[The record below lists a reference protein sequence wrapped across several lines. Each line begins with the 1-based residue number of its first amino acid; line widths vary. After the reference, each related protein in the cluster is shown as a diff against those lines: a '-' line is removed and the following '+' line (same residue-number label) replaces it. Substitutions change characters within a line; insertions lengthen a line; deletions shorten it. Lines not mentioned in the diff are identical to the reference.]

1 MTKAF
6 ATMPEDKT
14 VRLLTKRDVEAA
26 IDLSTAA
33 GWNQTVADWEMLLS
47 LAPEGCFA
55 IESGGALRATATL
68 LAYGR
73 RLGWVG
79 MVLTHPLYR
88 RRGFARAVLE
98 HVIQDADARGIACL
112 KLDATDQGQP
122 LYEAFGFRAEQP
134 VTRWWRR
141 GDPGACISPDP
152 REIPTSLREMDE
164 EAFGADRWA
173 MLQTLAERSVVIAS
187 TDGFALLR
195 PGLQASYVGP
205 CAARNAE
212 VASAMI
218 KACVRAAGP
227 SDCCWDIPGR
237 NHPALQLAHELGFEP
252 RRKLVRM
259 TRGAPCSGRDEW
271 VYGIAGFELG

>member
-1 MTKAF
+1 
-6 ATMPEDKT
+6 MPKSKT

-33 GWNQTVADWEMLLS
+33 GWNQTAADWEMLLS
-47 LAPEGCFA
+47 LVPEGCFA
-55 IESGGALRATATL
+55 IETGGALRATATL

-73 RLGWVG
+73 RLGWIG

-88 RRGFARAVLE
+88 RRGFARALVE
-98 HVIQDADARGIACL
+98 HVVRDADARGIACL

-122 LYEAFGFRAEQP
+122 LYESLGFQAEQP
-134 VTRWWRR
+134 VTRLWRR
-141 GDPGACISPDP
+141 GDPGASTSPDP
-152 REIPTSLREMDE
+152 GQIPPSLSDMDE

-173 MLQTLAERSVVIAS
+173 MLQALAERGVVIAS
-187 TDGFALLR
+187 ADGFALLR
-195 PGLQASYVGP
+195 PGLQASYAGP

-212 VASAMI
+212 AARDLI
-218 KACVRAAGP
+218 KACVRAAGS

-237 NHPALQLAHELGFEP
+237 NQPAMQLAYDLGFKP

-259 TRGAPCSGRDEW
+259 ARGTPCHGRDEW
-271 VYGIAGFELG
+271 IYGIAGFELG

>member
-1 MTKAF
+1 MLA
-6 ATMPEDKT
+6 DKT

-33 GWNQTVADWEMLLS
+33 GWNQTAADWEMLLS

-55 IESGGALRATATL
+55 IGSGGALRATATL
-68 LAYGR
+68 LDYGR
-73 RLGWVG
+73 RLGWIG

-88 RRGFARAVLE
+88 RRGFARALLE
-98 HVIQDADARGIACL
+98 HVIRDADAHGIACL

-122 LYEAFGFRAEQP
+122 LYESFGFRAEQS

-141 GDPGACISPDP
+141 GDPSACAP
-152 REIPTSLREMDE
+152 RDDGQIPPSLRMMDE

-173 MLQTLAERSVVIAS
+173 ILQALAERSVVIAS
-187 TDGFALLR
+187 ASGFALLR
-195 PGLQASYVGP
+195 PGLKASYAGP

-212 VASAMI
+212 AASDLI
-218 KACVRAAGP
+218 KACVHAAGS

-237 NHPALQLAHELGFEP
+237 NQPAMQLAHELGFQP

-259 TRGAPCSGRDEW
+259 ERGVPCNGRVEW